1 MIRSTGN
8 ATCGRIPMALEPIIG
23 DIGLPARDLSKIC
36 RTEMETDMRKLFEQL
51 SEEETRAWVKELI
64 ERLKKKQVRERA
76 YLDRRKARGVHTPTD
91 EAYESDQE
99 LEDDLLAIL
108 EQLAKE

>member
-1 MIRSTGN
+1 
-8 ATCGRIPMALEPIIG
+8 
-23 DIGLPARDLSKIC
+23 
-36 RTEMETDMRKLFEQL
+36 METKEHDSTAGKIYSDGVLAFNYLTFRLGRSITLMRKPFEQL
-51 SEEETRAWVKELI
+51 SEDEARSWVKELY
-64 ERLKKKQVRERA
+64 ERLKKKQARERA

-91 EAYESDQE
+91 DTYESDQQ